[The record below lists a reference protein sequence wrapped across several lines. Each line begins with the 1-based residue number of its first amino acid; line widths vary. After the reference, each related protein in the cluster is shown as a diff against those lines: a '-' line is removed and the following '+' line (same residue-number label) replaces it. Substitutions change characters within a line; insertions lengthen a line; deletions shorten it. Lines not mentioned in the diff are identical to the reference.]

1 MANVNCGCKFN
12 CTGLAVI
19 TSLIIGIVGA
29 FLTITAVITLA
40 PLFLGIVIGIA
51 LIFLIA
57 LLLTVG
63 SGNCISRR
71 CETALDALL
80 VGIIGTVV
88 TAALLL
94 AVTFAATSVIGA
106 IVVGLLLFF
115 VSLIITE
122 SACLARCLAECN
134 D

>member
-1 MANVNCGCKFN
+1 MANINCGCKIN

-19 TSLIIGIVGA
+19 TSLIISIVGV

-40 PLFLGIVIGIA
+40 PLFLGIVIGVA
-51 LIFLIA
+51 LLFLVV
-57 LLLTVG
+57 LLLTIG
-63 SGNCISRR
+63 SGNCIFKR
-71 CETALDALL
+71 CEATLDALL
-80 VGIIGTVV
+80 VGIIGTIV

-106 IVVGLLLFF
+106 IVTGLLLFF
-115 VSLIITE
+115 VSLIITA

-134 D
+134 E